1 MILNKE
7 DALYAANV
15 FIDYFQNF
23 GRIDDYLRKVKLERM
38 SNYPTSLPGMGPQD
52 DFFND
57 YNMHPKDMEFECREV
72 TNEIFVNY
80 LEIVT
85 SHAVEVS
92 VPGKAIKWVVYE
104 RNTGKIFGF
113 IRLGSPTINSKPRN
127 NFLGKPLDTLNPEVM
142 KRFNASAIMGFI
154 IVPTQPAGFNF
165 LGGKLLAAICCSHLT
180 KDTLDKKYGGPF
192 CMFETT
198 SLYGKTS
205 SVSQYDGMKPF
216 LRHKG
221 ETVSD
226 FAPLIN
232 DDNFHRLNDW
242 FKKRN
247 FDIVEDEEVEG
258 NLDEFFPKDEGA
270 TFNRIKNGGPL
281 IDPNASSR
289 KLKTQTKMIS
299 IIKASLKNVDDDAYN
314 KFVQTYLDAKNLT
327 EQKRAYMSDYG
338 YENVKEYLNMETD
351 ELLKK
356 DNFDRYSF
364 DGVVDWWRKKASNRF
379 ETLNSDG
386 RLRTVAETWNTNPDD
401 IQIIR

>member
-104 RNTGKIFGF
+104 KNTGKIFGF

-127 NFLGKPLDTLNPEVM
+127 MFLGKPLDTMSKEVM

-221 ETVSD
+221 ETMSD

-242 FKKRN
+242 FKER
-247 FDIVEDEEVEG
+247 
-258 NLDEFFPKDEGA
+258 
-270 TFNRIKNGGPL
+270 NGGPL

-289 KLKTQTKMIS
+289 KLKTQIKIIS
-299 IIKASLKNVDDDAYN
+299 IIKASLKGVDDDAYN
-314 KFVQTYLDAKNLT
+314 KFVQTYLDAKGLT

-379 ETLNSDG
+379 ETLKSDG

-401 IQIIR
+401 IDIIR

>member
-1 MILNKE
+1 MILNRT
-7 DALYAANV
+7 DAIYAANI
-15 FIDYFQNF
+15 FTDYFASF

-38 SNYPTSLPGMGPQD
+38 SNYPSSLPGMGPQD
-52 DFFND
+52 DMFDDFSI
-57 YNMHPKDMEFECREV
+57 HPNEMEFVCREV
-72 TNEIFVNY
+72 TTEIFVNY

-104 RNTGKIFGF
+104 KNTNKIMGF

-127 NFLGKPLDTLNPEVM
+127 NFLGKPLDTMNAEVM
-142 KRFNASAIMGFI
+142 KRFNDSTIMGFI
-154 IVPTQPAGFNF
+154 IVPTQPFGFNY

-198 SLYGKTS
+198 SLYGSTKS
-205 SVSQYDGMKPF
+205 SSQYDGMKPF

-247 FDIVEDEEVEG
+247 GE
-258 NLDEFFPKDEGA
+258 
-270 TFNRIKNGGPL
+270 PL
-281 IDPNASSR
+281 IDPQASSR

-299 IIKASLKNVDDDAYN
+299 IIKASLKGVDDDAYN
-314 KFVQTYLDAKNLT
+314 KFVQTYLDAKGLT

-338 YENVKEYLNMETD
+338 FDNVKEYLNMETD
-351 ELLKK
+351 ELHKK

-364 DGVVDWWRKKASNRF
+364 DGVVDWWRKKAVNRF
-379 ETLNSDG
+379 ETLKGDG
-386 RLRTVAETWNTNPDD
+386 RLRNELETWNMNADD
-401 IQIIR
+401 IDIIR

>member
-1 MILNKE
+1 MILEKQ

-15 FIDYFQNF
+15 FIDYFASF

-52 DFFND
+52 DMFSDFT
-57 YNMHPKDMEFECREV
+57 MHPNDMEFECREV
-72 TNEIFVNY
+72 SNEIFVNY

-92 VPGKAIKWVVYE
+92 VPGKSIKWVVYE
-104 RNTGKIFGF
+104 KNTGKIAGF

-127 NFLGKPLDTLNPEVM
+127 IFLGKPLDTLSAEVM
-142 KRFNASAIMGFI
+142 KRFNDSTIMGFI
-154 IVPTQPAGFNF
+154 IVPTQPFGFNY

-198 SLYGKTS
+198 SLYGSTKS
-205 SVSQYDGMKPF
+205 SSQYDGMKPF

-232 DDNFHRLNDW
+232 DDNFHRLKDW
-242 FKKRN
+242 F
-247 FDIVEDEEVEG
+247 ES
-258 NLDEFFPKDEGA
+258 
-270 TFNRIKNGGPL
+270 KNGEPL
-281 IDPNASSR
+281 IDPQASSR

-299 IIKASLKNVDDDAYN
+299 IIKASLKGVDDDAYN
-314 KFVQTYLDAKNLT
+314 KFVQTYLDAKGLT

-338 YENVKEYLNMETD
+338 FDNVKEYMNMETD
-351 ELLKK
+351 ELRKK
-356 DNFDRYSF
+356 DNYDRYSF
-364 DGVVDWWRKKASNRF
+364 DGVVDWWRKKAVNRF
-379 ETLNSDG
+379 ETLKSDG
-386 RLRTVAETWNTNPDD
+386 RLRTELETWNMNADD
-401 IQIIR
+401 IDIIR

>member
-1 MILNKE
+1 MILDKQ

-15 FIDYFQNF
+15 FVDYFSSF

-52 DFFND
+52 DMFND
-57 YNMHPKDMEFECREV
+57 FTMHPKDMEFECREV
-72 TNEIFVNY
+72 SNEIFVNY

-92 VPGKAIKWVVYE
+92 VPGKSIKWVVYE
-104 RNTGKIFGF
+104 KNTGQIAGF

-127 NFLGKPLDTLNPEVM
+127 MFLGKPLDTYSKEVM
-142 KRFNASAIMGFI
+142 KRFNDSTIMGFI
-154 IVPTQPAGFNF
+154 IVPTQPFGFNY

-198 SLYGKTS
+198 SLYGSTKS
-205 SVSQYDGMKPF
+205 SSQYDGMKPF

-232 DDNFHRLNDW
+232 DDNYHRLKDW
-242 FKKRN
+242 F
-247 FDIVEDEEVEG
+247 ES
-258 NLDEFFPKDEGA
+258 
-270 TFNRIKNGGPL
+270 KNGEPL
-281 IDPNASSR
+281 VDPMASSR
-289 KLKTQTKMIS
+289 KLKTQQKMIS
-299 IIKASLKNVDDDAYN
+299 IVKASLKGVDDDAYA
-314 KFVQTYLDAKNLT
+314 KFVQTYLDAKGLT

-338 YENVKEYLNMETD
+338 FDNVKEYMNMETD
-351 ELLKK
+351 ELRKK
-356 DNFDRYSF
+356 DNYDRYSF
-364 DGVVDWWRKKASNRF
+364 DGVVDWWRKKASKRF
-379 ETLNSDG
+379 ENLKDDG
-386 RLRTVAETWNTNPDD
+386 RLRTVAEIWSVNADD
-401 IQIIR
+401 IDIIR

>member
-104 RNTGKIFGF
+104 KNTGKIFGF

-127 NFLGKPLDTLNPEVM
+127 MFLGKPLDTMSKEVM

-221 ETVSD
+221 ETMSD

-242 FKKRN
+242 FKER
-247 FDIVEDEEVEG
+247 
-258 NLDEFFPKDEGA
+258 
-270 TFNRIKNGGPL
+270 NGGPL

-289 KLKTQTKMIS
+289 KLKTQIKIIS
-299 IIKASLKNVDDDAYN
+299 IIKASLKGVDDDAYN
-314 KFVQTYLDAKNLT
+314 KFVQTYLDAKGLT

-379 ETLNSDG
+379 ETLKTDG
-386 RLRTVAETWNTNPDD
+386 RLRTVSETWNTNPDD

>member
-1 MILNKE
+1 MILNRT
-7 DALYAANV
+7 DALYAASV
-15 FIDYFQNF
+15 FTDYFSSF

-38 SNYPTSLPGMGPQD
+38 SNYPSSLPGMGPQD
-52 DFFND
+52 DMFDDFS
-57 YNMHPKDMEFECREV
+57 MHPNDMEFECREV

-92 VPGKAIKWVVYE
+92 VPGKSIKWVVYE
-104 RNTGKIFGF
+104 KNTGKIFGF

-127 NFLGKPLDTLNPEVM
+127 NFLGKPLDTLDPEVM
-142 KRFNASAIMGFI
+142 KRFNDSSIMGFI
-154 IVPTQPAGFNF
+154 IVPTQPSGFNY

-198 SLYGKTS
+198 SLYGSTS
-205 SVSQYDGMKPF
+205 SVSQYDGCKPF

-242 FKKRN
+242 FKER
-247 FDIVEDEEVEG
+247 
-258 NLDEFFPKDEGA
+258 
-270 TFNRIKNGGPL
+270 NGGPL
-281 IDPNASSR
+281 IDPMASSR

-299 IIKASLKNVDDDAYN
+299 IIKASLKDIDENAYA
-314 KFVQTYLDAKNLT
+314 KFVQTYLDAKGLT

-338 YENVKEYLNMETD
+338 FDNVKEYLNMETD
-351 ELLKK
+351 ELRKK
-356 DNFDRYSF
+356 DNYDRYSF

-379 ETLNSDG
+379 ETLKSDG
-386 RLRTVAETWNTNPDD
+386 RLKTELETWNMNADD

>member
-1 MILNKE
+1 MILNRE

-15 FIDYFQNF
+15 FVDYFSSF

-52 DFFND
+52 DMFSDFT
-57 YNMHPKDMEFECREV
+57 MHPNDMEFECREV
-72 TNEIFVNY
+72 SNEIFVNY

-92 VPGKAIKWVVYE
+92 VPGKSIKWVVYE
-104 RNTGKIFGF
+104 KNTGQIAGF

-127 NFLGKPLDTLNPEVM
+127 MFLGKPLDTMSKEVM
-142 KRFNASAIMGFI
+142 KRFNDSTIMGFI
-154 IVPTQPAGFNF
+154 IVPTQPFGFNY

-198 SLYGKTS
+198 SLYGTTKS
-205 SVSQYDGMKPF
+205 SSQYDGMKPF

-247 FDIVEDEEVEG
+247 GE
-258 NLDEFFPKDEGA
+258 
-270 TFNRIKNGGPL
+270 PL
-281 IDPNASSR
+281 IDPMASSR

-299 IIKASLKNVDDDAYN
+299 IIKASLKGTDDNAYN
-314 KFVQTYLDAKNLT
+314 KFVQTYIDAKGLT
-327 EQKRAYMSDYG
+327 EQKRAYMADYG
-338 YENVKEYLNMETD
+338 FDNVKEYMNMETN
-351 ELLKK
+351 ELRKK

-364 DGVVDWWRKKASNRF
+364 DGVVDWWRKKSSNRF
-379 ETLNSDG
+379 ETLKNDG
-386 RLRTVAETWNTNPDD
+386 RLRTELETWNMNADD
-401 IQIIR
+401 IDIIR

>member
-7 DALYAANV
+7 DALYASNV

-104 RNTGKIFGF
+104 KNTGKIFGF

-127 NFLGKPLDTLNPEVM
+127 MFLGKPLDTMSKEVM

-221 ETVSD
+221 ETMSD

-242 FKKRN
+242 FKER
-247 FDIVEDEEVEG
+247 
-258 NLDEFFPKDEGA
+258 
-270 TFNRIKNGGPL
+270 NGGPL

-289 KLKTQTKMIS
+289 KLKTQIKIIS
-299 IIKASLKNVDDDAYN
+299 IIKASLKGVDDDAYN
-314 KFVQTYLDAKNLT
+314 KFVQTYLDAKGLT

-401 IQIIR
+401 IDIIR

>member
-1 MILNKE
+1 MILNRE

-15 FIDYFQNF
+15 FVDYFSSF

-52 DFFND
+52 DMFND
-57 YNMHPKDMEFECREV
+57 FTMHPNDMEFECREV
-72 TNEIFVNY
+72 SNEIFVNY

-92 VPGKAIKWVVYE
+92 VPGKSVKWVVYE
-104 RNTGKIFGF
+104 KNTGKIAGF

-127 NFLGKPLDTLNPEVM
+127 MFLGKPLDTMSKEVM
-142 KRFNASAIMGFI
+142 KRFNDSTIMGFI
-154 IVPTQPAGFNF
+154 IVPTQPFGFNY

-198 SLYGKTS
+198 SLYGSTKS
-205 SVSQYDGMKPF
+205 SSQYDGMKPF

-232 DDNFHRLNDW
+232 DDNFHRLKDW
-242 FKKRN
+242 F
-247 FDIVEDEEVEG
+247 ES
-258 NLDEFFPKDEGA
+258 
-270 TFNRIKNGGPL
+270 KNGEPL
-281 IDPNASSR
+281 IDPEASSR

-299 IIKASLKNVDDDAYN
+299 IIKASLKGVDDDAYA
-314 KFVQTYLDAKNLT
+314 KFVQTYLDAKGLT

-338 YENVKEYLNMETD
+338 FDNVKEYMNMETD
-351 ELLKK
+351 ELRKK
-356 DNFDRYSF
+356 DNYDRYSF
-364 DGVVDWWRKKASNRF
+364 DGVVDWWRKKSSNRF
-379 ETLNSDG
+379 ENLNKDG
-386 RLRTVAETWNTNPDD
+386 RLRTELETWNMNADD
-401 IQIIR
+401 IDIIR

>member
-1 MILNKE
+1 MILNRE

-15 FIDYFQNF
+15 FVDYFASF

-52 DFFND
+52 DMFSDFS
-57 YNMHPKDMEFECREV
+57 MHPKDMEFECREV
-72 TNEIFVNY
+72 SNEIFVNY

-92 VPGKAIKWVVYE
+92 VPGKSIKWVVYE
-104 RNTGKIFGF
+104 KNTGQIAGF

-127 NFLGKPLDTLNPEVM
+127 MFLGKPLDTLSKEVM
-142 KRFNASAIMGFI
+142 KRFNDSTIMGFI
-154 IVPTQPAGFNF
+154 IVPTQPFGFNY
-165 LGGKLLAAICCSHLT
+165 LGGKLLAGICCSHLT
-180 KDTLDKKYGGPF
+180 KNTLDKKYGGPF

-198 SLYGKTS
+198 SLYGSTKS
-205 SVSQYDGMKPF
+205 SSQYDGMKPF

-247 FDIVEDEEVEG
+247 GE
-258 NLDEFFPKDEGA
+258 
-270 TFNRIKNGGPL
+270 PL
-281 IDPNASSR
+281 IDPMASSR

-299 IIKASLKNVDDDAYN
+299 IIKASLKGVDDTAYN
-314 KFVQTYLDAKNLT
+314 KFVQTYIDAKGLT

-338 YENVKEYLNMETD
+338 YDNVKEYMNMETD
-351 ELLKK
+351 TLTKK

-364 DGVVDWWRKKASNRF
+364 DGVVDWWRNKASNRF
-379 ETLNSDG
+379 ETLKNDG
-386 RLRTVAETWNTNPDD
+386 RLRTQLETWNMNADD
-401 IQIIR
+401 IDIIR

>member
-1 MILNKE
+1 MILNRE
-7 DALYAANV
+7 DALYASNV
-15 FIDYFQNF
+15 FVDYFASF

-52 DFFND
+52 DMFND
-57 YNMHPKDMEFECREV
+57 HTMHPNDMEFECREV
-72 TNEIFVNY
+72 SNEIFVNY

-104 RNTGKIFGF
+104 KNTGQIAGF

-127 NFLGKPLDTLNPEVM
+127 MFLGKPLDTMSKEVM
-142 KRFNASAIMGFI
+142 KRFNDSTIMGFI
-154 IVPTQPAGFNF
+154 IVPTQPFGFNY

-198 SLYGKTS
+198 SLYGSTKS
-205 SVSQYDGMKPF
+205 SSQYDGMKPF

-232 DDNFHRLNDW
+232 DDNFRRLKDW
-242 FKKRN
+242 F
-247 FDIVEDEEVEG
+247 ES
-258 NLDEFFPKDEGA
+258 
-270 TFNRIKNGGPL
+270 KNGEPL
-281 IDPNASSR
+281 IDPQASSR

-299 IIKASLKNVDDDAYN
+299 IIKASLKGVDDDAYY
-314 KFVQTYLDAKNLT
+314 KFVQTYTDAKGLT

-338 YENVKEYLNMETD
+338 FDNVKEYMNMETD
-351 ELLKK
+351 ELRKK
-356 DNFDRYSF
+356 DNYDRYSF
-364 DGVVDWWRKKASNRF
+364 DGVVDWWRKKAVNRF
-379 ETLNSDG
+379 ETLKVDG
-386 RLRTVAETWNTNPDD
+386 RLRTELETWNMSDD
-401 IQIIR
+401 IDIIR

>member
-1 MILNKE
+1 MILNRE

-15 FIDYFQNF
+15 FVDYFASF

-52 DFFND
+52 DMFHDFS
-57 YNMHPKDMEFECREV
+57 MHPKDMEFECREV
-72 TNEIFVNY
+72 SNEIFVNY

-92 VPGKAIKWVVYE
+92 VPGKSIKWVVYE
-104 RNTGKIFGF
+104 KNTGQIAGF

-127 NFLGKPLDTLNPEVM
+127 MFLGKPLDTMSKEVM
-142 KRFNASAIMGFI
+142 KRFNDSTIMGFI
-154 IVPTQPAGFNF
+154 IVPTQPFGFNY
-165 LGGKLLAAICCSHLT
+165 LGGKLLAGICCSHLT

-198 SLYGKTS
+198 SLYGSTKS
-205 SVSQYDGMKPF
+205 SSQYDGMKPF

-247 FDIVEDEEVEG
+247 GE
-258 NLDEFFPKDEGA
+258 
-270 TFNRIKNGGPL
+270 PL
-281 IDPNASSR
+281 IDPMASSR

-299 IIKASLKNVDDDAYN
+299 IIKASLKGVDDTAYN
-314 KFVQTYLDAKNLT
+314 KFVQTYIDAKGLT

-338 YENVKEYLNMETD
+338 YDNVKEYMNMETD
-351 ELLKK
+351 TLIKK

-364 DGVVDWWRKKASNRF
+364 DGVVDWWRNKASNRF
-379 ETLNSDG
+379 ETLKNDG
-386 RLRTVAETWNTNPDD
+386 RLRTQLETWNMNADD
-401 IQIIR
+401 IDIIR

>member
-1 MILNKE
+1 MILNRN

-15 FIDYFQNF
+15 FVDYFASF

-52 DFFND
+52 DMFND
-57 YNMHPKDMEFECREV
+57 FSIHPNDMEFECREV
-72 TNEIFVNY
+72 SNEIFVNY

-92 VPGKAIKWVVYE
+92 VPGKSIKWVVYE
-104 RNTGKIFGF
+104 KNTGQIAGF

-127 NFLGKPLDTLNPEVM
+127 MFLGKPLDTMNKEVM
-142 KRFNASAIMGFI
+142 KRFNDSTIMGFI
-154 IVPTQPAGFNF
+154 IVPTQPFGFNY
-165 LGGKLLAAICCSHLT
+165 LGGKLLASICCSHLT
-180 KDTLDKKYGGPF
+180 KDALDKKYGGPF

-198 SLYGKTS
+198 SLYGTTKS
-205 SVSQYDGMKPF
+205 SSQYDGMKPF

-242 FKKRN
+242 FK
-247 FDIVEDEEVEG
+247 E
-258 NLDEFFPKDEGA
+258 
-270 TFNRIKNGGPL
+270 KNGEPL
-281 IDPNASSR
+281 IDPSASSR
-289 KLKTQTKMIS
+289 KLKTQQKMIS
-299 IIKASLKNVDDDAYN
+299 IIKTSLKGVDDNAYN
-314 KFVQTYLDAKNLT
+314 KFTKTYTDAKGLT

-338 YENVKEYLNMETD
+338 YENVKEYMNMETD
-351 ELLKK
+351 VLRKK

-364 DGVVDWWRKKASNRF
+364 DGVVDWWRKKAVNRF
-379 ETLNSDG
+379 ETLKSDG
-386 RLRTVAETWNTNPDD
+386 RLRTELETWNMNASEID
-401 IQIIR
+401 IIR

>member
-1 MILNKE
+1 VILNKT

-15 FIDYFQNF
+15 FVDYFASF

-52 DFFND
+52 SMFDDFS
-57 YNMHPKDMEFECREV
+57 MHPNDMDFVCKEV
-72 TNEIFVNY
+72 TTEVFVNY

-104 RNTGKIFGF
+104 KNTGKIAGF

-127 NFLGKPLDTLNPEVM
+127 MFLGKPLDTYSKKVM
-142 KRFNASAIMGFI
+142 KRFNDSTIMGFI
-154 IVPTQPAGFNF
+154 IVPTQPFGFNY

-180 KDTLDKKYGGPF
+180 KDALDKKYGGPF

-198 SLYGKTS
+198 SLYGSTKS
-205 SVSQYDGMKPF
+205 SSQYDGMKPF

-247 FDIVEDEEVEG
+247 FDIDEDVEG
-258 NLDEFFPKDEGA
+258 NLDKFLVEDVNI
-270 TFNRIKNGGPL
+270 TFNHINNGMPL
-281 IDPNASSR
+281 IDPQASSR

-299 IIKASLKNVDDDAYN
+299 IIKSSLKGVDDDAYN
-314 KFVQTYLDAKNLT
+314 KFVQTYLDAKGLT

-338 YENVKEYLNMETD
+338 FDNVKEYMNMETN
-351 ELLKK
+351 ELRKK
-356 DNFDRYSF
+356 DNYDRYSF
-364 DGVVDWWRKKASNRF
+364 DGVVEWWRKKAVNRF

-386 RLRTVAETWNTNPDD
+386 RLRTELETWNMSDD
-401 IQIIR
+401 IDIIR

>member
-1 MILNKE
+1 MILNKQ

-15 FIDYFQNF
+15 FVDYFSSF

-52 DFFND
+52 DMFSDFT
-57 YNMHPKDMEFECREV
+57 MHPNDMEFECREV
-72 TNEIFVNY
+72 TNETFVNY

-92 VPGKAIKWVVYE
+92 VPGKSIKWVVYE
-104 RNTGKIFGF
+104 KNTGQIAGF

-127 NFLGKPLDTLNPEVM
+127 MFLGKPLDTMSKEVM
-142 KRFNASAIMGFI
+142 KRFNDSTIMGFI
-154 IVPTQPAGFNF
+154 IVPTQPFGFNY

-198 SLYGKTS
+198 SLYGTTKS
-205 SVSQYDGMKPF
+205 SSQYDGMKPF

-247 FDIVEDEEVEG
+247 GE
-258 NLDEFFPKDEGA
+258 
-270 TFNRIKNGGPL
+270 PL
-281 IDPNASSR
+281 IDPMASSR

-299 IIKASLKNVDDDAYN
+299 IIKASLKGTDDNAYN
-314 KFVQTYLDAKNLT
+314 KFVQTYIDAKGLT
-327 EQKRAYMSDYG
+327 EQKRAYMADYG
-338 YENVKEYLNMETD
+338 FDNVKEYMNMETN
-351 ELLKK
+351 ELRKK

-379 ETLNSDG
+379 ETLKNDG
-386 RLRTVAETWNTNPDD
+386 RLRTELETWNMNADD
-401 IQIIR
+401 IDIIR

>member
-1 MILNKE
+1 MILNRE

-15 FIDYFQNF
+15 FVDYFSSF

-52 DFFND
+52 DMFSDFT
-57 YNMHPKDMEFECREV
+57 MHPNDMEFECREV
-72 TNEIFVNY
+72 SNEIFVNY

-104 RNTGKIFGF
+104 KNTGQIAGF

-127 NFLGKPLDTLNPEVM
+127 MFLGKPLDTLSADVM
-142 KRFNASAIMGFI
+142 KRFNDSTIMGFI
-154 IVPTQPAGFNF
+154 IVPTQPFGFNY

-180 KDTLDKKYGGPF
+180 KDMLNKKYGGPF

-198 SLYGKTS
+198 SLYGSTKS
-205 SVSQYDGMKPF
+205 SSQYDGMKPF

-232 DDNFHRLNDW
+232 DDNYHRLKDW
-242 FKKRN
+242 FEN
-247 FDIVEDEEVEG
+247 
-258 NLDEFFPKDEGA
+258 
-270 TFNRIKNGGPL
+270 KNGEPL
-281 IDPNASSR
+281 VDPMASSR

-299 IIKASLKNVDDDAYN
+299 IIKASLKGVDDDAYA
-314 KFVQTYLDAKNLT
+314 KFVQTYLDAKGLT

-338 YENVKEYLNMETD
+338 FDNVKEYMNMETD
-351 ELLKK
+351 ELRKK
-356 DNFDRYSF
+356 DNYDRYSF
-364 DGVVDWWRKKASNRF
+364 DGVVDWWRKKAVNRF
-379 ETLNSDG
+379 ENLKADG
-386 RLRTVAETWNTNPDD
+386 RLRTELETWNMNADD
-401 IQIIR
+401 IDIIR

>member
-1 MILNKE
+1 MILNRE

-15 FIDYFQNF
+15 FVDYFASF

-52 DFFND
+52 DMFHDFS
-57 YNMHPKDMEFECREV
+57 MHPKDMEFECREV
-72 TNEIFVNY
+72 SNEIFVNY

-92 VPGKAIKWVVYE
+92 VPGKSIKWVVYE
-104 RNTGKIFGF
+104 KNSGQIAGF

-127 NFLGKPLDTLNPEVM
+127 MFLGKPLDTMSKEVM
-142 KRFNASAIMGFI
+142 KRFNDSTIMGFI
-154 IVPTQPAGFNF
+154 IVPTQPFGFNY
-165 LGGKLLAAICCSHLT
+165 LGGKLLAGICCSHLT

-198 SLYGKTS
+198 SLYGTTKS
-205 SVSQYDGMKPF
+205 SSQYDGMKPF

-247 FDIVEDEEVEG
+247 GE
-258 NLDEFFPKDEGA
+258 
-270 TFNRIKNGGPL
+270 PL
-281 IDPNASSR
+281 IDPMASSR

-299 IIKASLKNVDDDAYN
+299 IIKASLKGVDDTAYN
-314 KFVQTYLDAKNLT
+314 KFVQTYIDAKGLT

-338 YENVKEYLNMETD
+338 FDNVKEYMNMETD
-351 ELLKK
+351 ELRKK
-356 DNFDRYSF
+356 DNHERYSF
-364 DGVVDWWRKKASNRF
+364 DSVVDWWRKKASNRF
-379 ETLNSDG
+379 ETLKGDG
-386 RLRTVAETWNTNPDD
+386 RLRTKLETFNLNPDD
-401 IQIIR
+401 IDIIR

>member
-1 MILNKE
+1 MILNRE
-7 DALYAANV
+7 DALYASNV
-15 FIDYFQNF
+15 FVDYFASF

-52 DFFND
+52 DMFDDFS
-57 YNMHPKDMEFECREV
+57 MHPNDMEFECRQV

-92 VPGKAIKWVVYE
+92 VPGKSIKWVVYE
-104 RNTGKIFGF
+104 KNTNKIVGF

-127 NFLGKPLDTLNPEVM
+127 TFLGKPLDTYSKEVM
-142 KRFNASAIMGFI
+142 KRFNDSTIMGFI
-154 IVPTQPAGFNF
+154 IVPTQPFGFNY

-198 SLYGKTS
+198 SLYGTTK
-205 SVSQYDGMKPF
+205 SVSQYDSMKPF

-232 DDNFHRLNDW
+232 DDNYHRLKDW
-242 FKKRN
+242 F
-247 FDIVEDEEVEG
+247 ES
-258 NLDEFFPKDEGA
+258 
-270 TFNRIKNGGPL
+270 KNGGPL
-281 IDPNASSR
+281 VDPEASSR
-289 KLKTQTKMIS
+289 KLKSQTKMIS
-299 IIKASLKNVDDDAYN
+299 IIKASLKGVDDDAYA
-314 KFVQTYLDAKNLT
+314 KFVQTYLDAKGLT

-338 YENVKEYLNMETD
+338 FDNVKEYMNMETD
-351 ELLKK
+351 ELRKK
-356 DNFDRYSF
+356 DNYDRYSF
-364 DGVVDWWRKKASNRF
+364 DGVVDWWRKKASKRF
-379 ETLNSDG
+379 ENLKADG
-386 RLRTVAETWNTNPDD
+386 RLRTVAEIWSVNADD
-401 IQIIR
+401 IDIIR

>member
-1 MILNKE
+1 MILNRE

-15 FIDYFQNF
+15 FVDYFASF

-52 DFFND
+52 DMFHDFT
-57 YNMHPKDMEFECREV
+57 MHPKDMEFECREV
-72 TNEIFVNY
+72 SNEIFVNY
-80 LEIVT
+80 LEIVA

-92 VPGKAIKWVVYE
+92 VPGKSIKWVVYE
-104 RNTGKIFGF
+104 KNTGQIAGF

-127 NFLGKPLDTLNPEVM
+127 MFLGKPLDTMSKEVM
-142 KRFNASAIMGFI
+142 KRFNDSTIMGFI
-154 IVPTQPAGFNF
+154 IVPTQPFGFNY

-198 SLYGKTS
+198 SLYGTTKS
-205 SVSQYDGMKPF
+205 SSQYDGMKPF

-232 DDNFHRLNDW
+232 DNNFHRLNDW

-247 FDIVEDEEVEG
+247 GE
-258 NLDEFFPKDEGA
+258 
-270 TFNRIKNGGPL
+270 PL
-281 IDPNASSR
+281 IDPMASSR

-299 IIKASLKNVDDDAYN
+299 IIKASLKGTDDNAYN
-314 KFVQTYLDAKNLT
+314 KFVQTYIDAKGLT
-327 EQKRAYMSDYG
+327 EQKRAYMADYG
-338 YENVKEYLNMETD
+338 FDNVKEYMNMETD
-351 ELLKK
+351 ELRKK

-379 ETLNSDG
+379 ETLQSDG
-386 RLRTVAETWNTNPDD
+386 RLRTKLETWNMNADD
-401 IQIIR
+401 IDIIR